1 MTRRYEAMFLLTPRE
16 AGHAIGL
23 VSRMLSRAGATGIDV
38 APWGDRRLA
47 YGIDDHHSGVFVLAR
62 FGASAD
68 VIRGTTRDAN
78 VSDSILRL
86 LIIQCNDRAGARS
99 AAGLKKN
106 PPALRA
112 LCTSATNEGE
122 R

>member
-1 MTRRYEAMFLLTPRE
+1 MFLLAPRE

-38 APWGDRRLA
+38 ARWGDRRLA
-47 YGIDDHHSGVFVLAR
+47 YAIDGHHSGVYVLAR

-68 VIRGTTRDAN
+68 VIRSTTRDAN
-78 VSDSILRL
+78 LSDSILRL
-86 LIIQCNDRAGARS
+86 LIIQCNDRAGTRS
-99 AAGLKKN
+99 AAGLRNN

-112 LCTSATNEGE
+112 LCTSVANEGE